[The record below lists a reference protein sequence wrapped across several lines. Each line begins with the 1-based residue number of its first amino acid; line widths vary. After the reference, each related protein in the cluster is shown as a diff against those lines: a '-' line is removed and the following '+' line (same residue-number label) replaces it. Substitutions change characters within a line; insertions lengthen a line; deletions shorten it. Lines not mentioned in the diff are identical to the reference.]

1 MRIACKKIFHDQR
14 PLFLFLLGLPTSAGE
29 GDDGFGR
36 RRPSACRSHA
46 LEGSR
51 WPNRYIPHEYGFSNW
66 CPPFMQCKKTH
77 YTLDNSVLYI
87 GAYMGTGSEGRLS
100 CYGDLGV
107 DEAPTQ
113 KSWSC
118 WACGYHLTGKN
129 RVARECVTP
138 SEVFQQRLTQHN
150 INRWVGKWNE
160 GGMEGFFYK

>member
-1 MRIACKKIFHDQR
+1 
-14 PLFLFLLGLPTSAGE
+14 
-29 GDDGFGR
+29 
-36 RRPSACRSHA
+36 
-46 LEGSR
+46 
-51 WPNRYIPHEYGFSNW
+51 
-66 CPPFMQCKKTH
+66 MQCKKTH

-100 CYGDLGV
+100 CYTDGDLGV

-138 SEVFQQRLTQHN
+138 SEVFQQRLTQYN
-150 INRWVGKWNE
+150 INR
-160 GGMEGFFYK
+160 